1 MDIDNITYEENDLA
15 PANTVIAQYPV
26 AYTEVEAGSK
36 VSYRLTKAPEVVP
49 PAEDGDDGDGSGEEG
64 NVTEGVDGDDTGDD
78 GEE

>member
-1 MDIDNITYEENDLA
+1 MVDIDNITYEENDLA

-26 AYTEVEAGSK
+26 ADTEVEVGSK

-49 PAEDGDDGDGSGEEG
+49 PVEGGDEGDGSGEEG
-64 NVTEGVDGDDTGDD
+64 DGTEGGGDDTGAD